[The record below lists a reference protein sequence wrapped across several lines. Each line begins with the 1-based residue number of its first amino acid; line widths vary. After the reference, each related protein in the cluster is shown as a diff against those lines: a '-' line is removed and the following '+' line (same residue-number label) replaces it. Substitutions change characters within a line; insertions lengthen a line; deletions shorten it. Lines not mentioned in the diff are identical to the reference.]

1 MMKKT
6 VTILVLL
13 FSLNFFQVALARS
26 GIYIV
31 SESGWA
37 TQSGLPTASGVQANR
52 VEQRH
57 VPILRLGLGYL
68 HDFNDTFGLGFEAAG
83 GWYRGSTYYLNF
95 DKKINTYSTTSEF
108 LAVFVLHSQALDYFV
123 KVGGIRHTLTN
134 FSVMVNNPDT
144 SETKIQPEATI
155 GINYNFNEHFAL
167 TAEYLHSFGS
177 STKNFVA
184 NELKCP
190 SINAALAGIRV
201 AFW

>member
-1 MMKKT
+1 MKKT
-6 VTILVLL
+6 IAILVGL
-13 FSLNFFQVALARS
+13 FSFSFFQVALARS

-37 TQSGLPTASGVQANR
+37 MQSGLPTAGDIQVNR
-52 VEQRH
+52 VEKSH

-83 GWYRGSTYYLNF
+83 GWYRGATYYLNS
-95 DKKINTYSTTSEF
+95 DKKVNTYSTTSEF

-123 KVGGIRHTLTN
+123 KFGGIRHTLTN
-134 FSVMVNNPDT
+134 FSIMAGDPDA
-144 SETKIQPEATI
+144 SETKIQPEATV
-155 GINYNFNEHFAL
+155 GFNYNFNEHFAL

-184 NELKCP
+184 SKLKCP
-190 SINAALAGIRV
+190 SINAALVGIRV

>member
-1 MMKKT
+1 MKKI
-6 VTILVLL
+6 VVILALL
-13 FSLNFFQVALARS
+13 FSLSFFQVALARS

-37 TQSGLPTASGVQANR
+37 TQSKMPTANDIQANR
-52 VEQRH
+52 VEQNH
-57 VPILRLGLGYL
+57 APILRLGLGYL

-83 GWYRGSTYYLNF
+83 GWYRGSTYYLRS
-95 DKKINTYSTTSEF
+95 DKKVNTYSTTSEF
-108 LAVFVLHSQALDYFV
+108 MAVFVLHQEALDYFV

-144 SETKIQPEATI
+144 SETKIQPEATV

-167 TAEYLHSFGS
+167 TTEYLHSFGS
-177 STKNFVA
+177 NTKSFVDNA
-184 NELKCP
+184 LQCP
-190 SINAALAGIRV
+190 SINAVLAGIRI

>member
-1 MMKKT
+1 MKK
-6 VTILVLL
+6 VIIILLL
-13 FSLNFFQVALARS
+13 PLSLSFFQIALAQS

-37 TQSGLPTASGVQANR
+37 TQNGLPTANDIQANR
-52 VEQRH
+52 VEQSH
-57 VPILRLGLGYL
+57 APILRLGLGYL

-83 GWYRGSTYYLNF
+83 GWYRGSTYCF
-95 DKKINTYSTTSEF
+95 SSGKKVDTYSTTTEF
-108 LAVFVLHSQALDYFV
+108 MAVFVLHEQALDYFV

-144 SETKIQPEATI
+144 SETKIQPEATV

-167 TAEYLHSFGS
+167 TTEYLHSFGS
-177 STKNFVA
+177 NTKSFVNNA
-184 NELKCP
+184 LQCP
-190 SINAALAGIRV
+190 SINAVLAGIRI